1 MKKLLLSLIC
11 VGFLLTGCA
20 KSEDNK
26 TDTVKEAELNTENMT
41 EEEIEMYSYLTDNI
55 LTTSTLSENR
65 FFVFTKDGK
74 YLRYYGSE
82 IIFDSGNIY
91 FSSGTYEY
99 KDKVLTVHLE
109 KYFGLEPDGNGN
121 YVVEE
126 KPNRRDEVHDNFYI
140 VRRQSSNGERVYAGI
155 TTFRLEKANEK
166 VPQEL
171 YDYMKK
177 CLENDFK
184 DFSLEKTKSLEVP
197 FD

>member
-1 MKKLLLSLIC
+1 MKKILLSLIC
-11 VGFLLTGCA
+11 ISLLLTGCS
-20 KSEDNK
+20 KGEENTVEEK
-26 TDTVKEAELNTENMT
+26 TAEIDTTNMT
-41 EEEIEMYSYLTDNI
+41 EEEKGMYEFLTDNI
-55 LTTSTLSENR
+55 LTTQTSAENR

-82 IIFDSGNIY
+82 VIFDSGNVY
-91 FSSGTYEY
+91 FTSGTYEY

-121 YVVEE
+121 YVVKEQ
-126 KPNRRDEVHDNFYI
+126 PNVRDEVHNDFYI

-184 DFSLEKTKSLEVP
+184 DFSLEKAKSLEVP